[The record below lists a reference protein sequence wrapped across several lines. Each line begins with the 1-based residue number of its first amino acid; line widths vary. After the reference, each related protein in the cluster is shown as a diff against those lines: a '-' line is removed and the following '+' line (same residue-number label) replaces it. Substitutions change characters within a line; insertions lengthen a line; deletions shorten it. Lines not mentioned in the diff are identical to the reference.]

1 MKIKYKINDCYITIT
16 AKCRFNEKFLLDDIR
31 QIEQNTC
38 KGLMRIKEVKKK
50 KIIYS
55 GMKAIS
61 LKEKLQKPIT
71 KYEFFLILEQFL
83 LLVSHCE
90 KTNIPVNNI
99 MCHLQ
104 NVYYI
109 ETTKEIQFL
118 YCPLLKN
125 SSKTVPMDFVEGLIY
140 SANPS
145 QENDMEYITRFAYFL
160 KTLTSFNIKKIESYI
175 ASEEPRVLSFFGIEG
190 YEKKID
196 KDNIINRSKESLN
209 SRIVDMDSKE
219 ESFSKESKK
228 KASNVNYGEND
239 DTQYDEDD
247 DTQYDEDDDTQY
259 DEDDETQYDED
270 DDTLMDDD
278 DETEMIDK
286 DETEFSKFP
295 FLIRVCTGENIKIT
309 KPVFR
314 VGIKKEA
321 VDYVVLNNNT
331 VSRSHADIICKNDKY
346 YIYDLESKNKTYVNE
361 RVIPSK
367 TEIEIKNSDRIKLS
381 NEEFIFNA

>member
-16 AKCRFNEKFLLDDIR
+16 AKCGFNEKFLLEDIR

-61 LKEKLQKPIT
+61 LKEKMQKPIT

-83 LLVSHCE
+83 LLVNYWE

-99 MCHLQ
+99 MYNLQ

-125 SSKTVPMDFVEGLIY
+125 GSKTVPIDFVEGLIY

-145 QENDMEYITRFAYFL
+145 QDNDMEYITRFAYFL
-160 KTLTSFNIKKIESYI
+160 KTLTSFNVKKIEGYI
-175 ASEEPRVLSFFGIEG
+175 ASEEPRVLSFFGIEE
-190 YEKKID
+190 YDEKIKENNGI
-196 KDNIINRSKESLN
+196 KQTKESLN
-209 SRIVDMDSKE
+209 SRIVDMDSTE
-219 ESFSKESKK
+219 ESYSKESKK
-228 KASNVNYGEND
+228 KESNIYYDEND

-247 DTQYDEDDDTQY
+247 DTQYDEDEDTLMDD
-259 DEDDETQYDED
+259 DDE
-270 DDTLMDDD
+270 TLMDDD

-286 DETEFSKFP
+286 DKTKFSKFP
-295 FLIRVCTGENIKIT
+295 FLIRVSTGENIKIT

-321 VDYVVLNNNT
+321 VDYVILNNNT